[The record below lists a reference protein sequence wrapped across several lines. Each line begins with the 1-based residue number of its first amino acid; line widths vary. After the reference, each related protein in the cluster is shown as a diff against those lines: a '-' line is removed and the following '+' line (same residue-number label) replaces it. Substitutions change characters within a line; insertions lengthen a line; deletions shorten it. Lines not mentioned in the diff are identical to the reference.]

1 MDYEKEYK
9 KKLGDAKYWH
19 DVSEGDIPAV
29 LEGIFPELKESED
42 ERARKRLIAMCQ
54 HYIECYSLDQFNLD
68 DYKEALAWL
77 EKQAKKSSKWSEED
91 EKMVNDIITA
101 IDTLYQHG
109 MVNWLK
115 GIYCHEMVNWLKGIK
130 SRI

>member
-1 MDYEKEYK
+1 MNYEERYKEALDLMK
-9 KKLGDAKYWH
+9 DCVPDENGLVH
-19 DVSEGDIPAV
+19 VHPEDI
-29 LEGIFPELKESED
+29 IPELRESED
-42 ERARKRLIAMCQ
+42 EKIRKELIEKVKETPAC
-54 HYIECYSLDQFNLD
+54 IGFND
-68 DYKEALAWL
+68 KNAVLAWL

-91 EKMVNDIITA
+91 EKMVNDIIAA
-101 IDTLYQHG
+101 IDTLYYHG

>member
-1 MDYEKEYK
+1 MNYEEKYKEALDLMK
-9 KKLGDAKYWH
+9 DCVPDENGLVHVHPED
-19 DVSEGDIPAV
+19 
-29 LEGIFPELKESED
+29 IFPELRESED
-42 ERARKRLIAMCQ
+42 EMVRKDVKRAISVALD
-54 HYIECYSLDQFNLD
+54 YSYFD
-68 DYKEALAWL
+68 KETANKCLAWL

-91 EKMVNDIITA
+91 EKMVNDIIAT
-101 IDTLYQHG
+101 IDTLYYHG